1 MQVHLIQGG
10 NFQFAAGAG
19 LYLFCLFAHI
29 FAVKIQ
35 AGNRIVALGLCGLFF
50 NGSCLAVFV
59 KCHHT
64 EAFGIGDIVA
74 EHSAAA
80 GFGVGGSGL
89 EPLGETCAVKNI
101 IAQYHSAGLTVNKL
115 FTQDKGLCQTVRG
128 GLHFILQVQAVLA
141 TIPQQRFKA
150 RRIGWGGN
158 DQDILDACQHQSRQR
173 VIDHGLIIHRQK
185 LLGCD
190 HGQRVQAG
198 TSTAGEDD
206 TFHDDAPFQ

>member
-1 MQVHLIQGG
+1 MPDRPGRAALYI
-10 NFQFAAGAG
+10 AGAG
-19 LYLFCLFAHI
+19 RT
-29 FAVKIQ
+29 
-35 AGNRIVALGLCGLFF
+35 G
-50 NGSCLAVFV
+50 
-59 KCHHT
+59 CH
-64 EAFGIGDIVA
+64 
-74 EHSAAA
+74 
-80 GFGVGGSGL
+80 
-89 EPLGETCAVKNI
+89 
-101 IAQYHSAGLTVNKL
+101 
-115 FTQDKGLCQTVRG
+115 
-128 GLHFILQVQAVLA
+128 
-141 TIPQQRFKA
+141 PQQRFKA